1 MILNNVKLI
10 LFFIHTFKQSI
21 CVNLNNITL
30 TDIKTLQ
37 NEYPNI
43 MRVMLKDHP
52 YYIFSYNE
60 LKYCPVHF
68 SHLVDCERVPYE
80 GIEIKDSILEYVVDD
95 CIRYKRYDLG
105 YAIIVNA
112 IESLGFTYM
121 YQFCEFAIE
130 MNKKGANISNFLKIF
145 SKNLKS
151 KIMPIFNKEWISP
164 EPYEC
169 ILNVYKEHKHK
180 YENYEFNK
188 VDEKYMSD
196 LLICK
201 NLMKDK
207 VHFLSKPPE
216 KSMNNMSEQN
226 LISIQ
231 MNNNTII
238 QELLT
243 IGSGPFKDI
252 TGYKYETSC
261 LGDTDHHSGK
271 IGKIHIFLPCGHGW
285 SCENCIVLNEQCPVC
300 HQQITGTQGIHID
313 TPASIV
319 NNDQTL
325 CTGCTTMRYSGTVSV
340 IHIFLCGHGW
350 SCGYCNVL
358 NKQCPVCHQP
368 ITGTQVIHIETPASI
383 VENGLVILQPRCVLD
398 GREAR
403 CISCHSQIKDVNPPN
418 KYVMR
423 PCGHGW
429 YCSKCIDSANC
440 TKCRSEFKDKLCV
453 KI

>member
-80 GIEIKDSILEYVVDD
+80 GIEIIDRSLTGVVDD
-95 CIRYKRYDLG
+95 CIDYEKYTLG

-112 IESLGFTYM
+112 IESLCFTYM

-130 MNKKGANISNFLKIF
+130 MNKLGANISLYLDQF
-145 SKNLKS
+145 SENLKS
-151 KIMPIFNKEWISP
+151 KIVPIFNKEWISP

-169 ILNVYKEHKHK
+169 ILNVYKEHEHK
-180 YENYEFNK
+180 YKNYEFNK

-207 VHFLSKPPE
+207 AHFLTELPE
-216 KSMNNMSEQN
+216 KSMNNISKKK
-226 LISIQ
+226 LIKIQSDNNKIIEDLLPSSIP
-231 MNNNTII
+231 T
-238 QELLT
+238 
-243 IGSGPFKDI
+243 FKDI
-252 TGYKYETSC
+252 TGYKNQTLCTGCTTMS
-261 LGDTDHHSGK
+261 HSGT
-271 IGKIHIFLPCGHGW
+271 IREIHIFLPCGHGW
-285 SCENCIVLNEQCPVC
+285 SC
-300 HQQITGTQGIHID
+300 
-313 TPASIV
+313 
-319 NNDQTL
+319 
-325 CTGCTTMRYSGTVSV
+325 
-340 IHIFLCGHGW
+340 
-350 SCGYCNVL
+350 GYCNVL
-358 NKQCPVCHQP
+358 KKQCPACPQQ
-368 ITGTQVIHIETPASI
+368 IIGTQVIDIETPASI
-383 VENGLVILQPRCVLD
+383 VENGLLYLLPRCFLD

-403 CISCHSQIKDVNPPN
+403 CISCRNQIKDVNPPN

>member
-1 MILNNVKLI
+1 MLLNKVKLI
-10 LFFIHTFKQSI
+10 LFFIHTINQSI
-21 CVNLNNITL
+21 CVNLNNITCR
-30 TDIKTLQ
+30 DIQDLKMQ
-37 NEYPNI
+37 YPY
-43 MRVMLKDHP
+43 MMHVTLKDHP
-52 YYIFSYNE
+52 NYIFSYNG

-68 SHLVDCERVPYE
+68 SHVIDCERVPCE
-80 GIEIKDSILEYVVDD
+80 GIEITDGTLECVINS
-95 CIRYKRYDLG
+95 CFNHKRYTLG
-105 YAIIVNA
+105 YAIILNA

-130 MNKKGANISNFLKIF
+130 MNKIGANISYYLDQF
-145 SKNLKS
+145 SEILHS
-151 KIMPIFNKEWISP
+151 IIVPIFNKEWISP

-169 ILNVYKEHKHK
+169 ILNVYKEYRHK
-180 YENYEFNK
+180 YKNYEFNK

-207 VHFLSKPPE
+207 VHFLTDLPK
-216 KSMNNMSEQN
+216 KSMNNISKKK
-226 LISIQ
+226 LIKIQSDNNEIIERLLPSSIS
-231 MNNNTII
+231 T
-238 QELLT
+238 
-243 IGSGPFKDI
+243 FKDI
-252 TGYKYETSC
+252 TGYKNETLC
-261 LGDTDHHSGK
+261 LGSTLHNSGK
-271 IGKIHIFLPCGHGW
+271 IREIRIFLTCGHGW
-285 SCENCIVLNEQCPVC
+285 SC
-300 HQQITGTQGIHID
+300 
-313 TPASIV
+313 
-319 NNDQTL
+319 
-325 CTGCTTMRYSGTVSV
+325 RY
-340 IHIFLCGHGW
+340 CD
-350 SCGYCNVL
+350 VL

-368 ITGTQVIHIETPASI
+368 ITGTQDIHIETPASI